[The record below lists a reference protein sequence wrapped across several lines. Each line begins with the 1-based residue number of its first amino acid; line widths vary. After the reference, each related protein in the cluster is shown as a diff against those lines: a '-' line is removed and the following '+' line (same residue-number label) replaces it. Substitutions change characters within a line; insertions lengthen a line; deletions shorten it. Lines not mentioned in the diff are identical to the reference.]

1 MVRKTYSFIII
12 LLVGSYS
19 LFGQTVTAN
28 ASTDKKAYLVG
39 DYINYTIQIQHPK
52 NESIIPPTIQDTLGA
67 LAVIKKDTSFDT
79 DNNGA
84 ITSTYKYIL
93 SGYDSALVLIPPVS
107 IQYKGSSDT
116 AFQSVSTNPVQV
128 LVSTLKINPGGKI
141 KDVKAPIKIPLDWK
155 LILLWALAGI
165 IILLAAYLLIRRYLK
180 KRSLIPEIQ
189 KIIILTPHEIALN
202 SLHDLEEKKL
212 WQRGF
217 IKEYHSSITEI
228 IRRYFEK
235 RYQLPALE
243 LTTSEALELL
253 KRRSDTEVIV
263 NVTIDFLNNA
273 DMVKFAKFIP
283 LNSVNEEM
291 LKQAYE
297 IVNKTIPT
305 EKKEEKPEVAN
316 VP

>member
-1 MVRKTYSFIII
+1 MVRKIYFPII
-12 LLVGSYS
+12 LLLLSSVSA
-19 LFGQTVTAN
+19 FCQTVTAN
-28 ASTDKKAYLVG
+28 ASTDKKNYLVG
-39 DYINYTIQIQHPK
+39 DYINFIIQVQHDK
-52 NESIIPPTIQDTLGA
+52 KENIIPPTIQDSIGA
-67 LAVIKKDTSFDT
+67 LVVIKKDTTFDT
-79 DNNGA
+79 DNKGE

-93 SGYDSALVLIPPVS
+93 SGYDSALVLIPPIP
-107 IQYKGSSDT
+107 IQYKSDSDT
-116 AFQSVSTNPVQV
+116 AFQSVSTNPLQV

-155 LILLWALAGI
+155 LILLWTLAGL
-165 IILLAAYLLIRRYLK
+165 IILLAAYILIRRYLK
-180 KRSLIPEIQ
+180 KRSLKPEVQ
-189 KIIILTPHEIALN
+189 KIIKLTPHEIALN

-212 WQRGF
+212 WQQGF

-228 IRRYFEK
+228 IRGYFEK

-243 LTTSEALELL
+243 LTTTEALELL
-253 KRRSDTEVIV
+253 KRRNDTEVIL
-263 NVTIDFLNNA
+263 NVTKDFLNNA

-283 LNSVNEEM
+283 FNSVNEEM

-305 EKKEEKPEVAN
+305 ENVVEKPEVAN